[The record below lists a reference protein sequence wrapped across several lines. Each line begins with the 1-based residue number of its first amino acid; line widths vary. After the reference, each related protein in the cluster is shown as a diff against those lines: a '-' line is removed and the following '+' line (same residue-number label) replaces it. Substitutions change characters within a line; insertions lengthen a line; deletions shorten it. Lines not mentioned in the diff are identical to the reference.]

1 MTKRTVSVIIGVVPS
16 WGISLEDLE
25 DIIKQAKIRIRQEN
39 LQAPR
44 LDLGYTKGYYDD
56 IEVTAKFIATR
67 FETDE
72 EKQLR
77 EQEEQYDKQRWAK
90 NLSQQVRELS
100 KAEKRK
106 IFEEL
111 EKQFKKD

>member
-1 MTKRTVSVIIGVVPS
+1 MTKRMVSVVVGALPPWS
-16 WGISLEDLE
+16 ISLEDLE
-25 DIIKQAKIRIRQEN
+25 DIIKQAKVRIQEEK
-39 LQAPR
+39 LRKPR
-44 LDLGYTKGYYDD
+44 LDLGYTKGYYNNV
-56 IEVTAKFIATR
+56 EVTATFFATR

-72 EKQLR
+72 EKQIR
-77 EQEEQYDKQRWAK
+77 EQQEQYDIQRRTK